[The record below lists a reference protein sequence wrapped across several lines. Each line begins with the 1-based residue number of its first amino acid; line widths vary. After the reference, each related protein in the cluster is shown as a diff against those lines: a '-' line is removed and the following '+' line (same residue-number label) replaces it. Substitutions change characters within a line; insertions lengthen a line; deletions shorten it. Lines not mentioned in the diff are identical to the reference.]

1 MFLWLIPVNN
11 QIQKFAPCTS
21 NQPPTLSNGY
31 VTPASADTA
40 TTFNYYVT
48 YKDPEGD
55 APTTKSVYIDGSTH
69 TMTKLTG
76 DYTSGANFT
85 YSTTLS
91 EEDHNYYFY
100 FDDGHAHT
108 KRLPAS
114 GTFLGPIV
122 GTTAPDIAVSPTSHD
137 FGSVNVG
144 FTSSPKAFTVSNTGG
159 VLSIGSITL
168 TGTDAAEFSIQND
181 ECSGRTSAPPA
192 TCTVD
197 VVFSPTSE
205 GAKSANLSIPS
216 NDLDTPLNVP
226 LAGTAVGVNKPDLT
240 PFEITWTPSSPGTS
254 DNITVTLQV
263 KNQGDTDAVAKFY
276 TKLYVDDVE
285 KGSWY
290 TDSLTAGESAHAS
303 EDIGTLSAGDHKVK
317 VVIDPTGIID
327 ESDESNNIY
336 SKTLTVFTGANIFDT
351 GKPAKSYPSM
361 MGTHEGTIIPSSDIT
376 ISKLYTYPC
385 TGTGGHTESI
395 KLYENGTLK
404 TSGAWNGYQSD
415 WHNITLAPPVILRA
429 GHTYDYTIVT
439 GSYPQIIHA
448 KSKDVTGG
456 TITCDE
462 FVDTNGKIYTDWIP
476 AIKLLGR
483 DAPTDYAT
491 SNWLHFGY
499 DNSYTG
505 YNPVES
511 TISITNVAQLERKW
525 GVGCDDPA
533 YSTITSSPAIYNGT
547 LYTRFK
553 ISPSYSKLHAYD
565 ARTGQM
571 LWQFSKNNTGRTP
584 QPVVSEDGI
593 IFDMEGS
600 YPTNLYAIDA
610 DTGTELWEAP
620 IAFDIGF
627 TETALVTVD
636 EENNVVYLVDF
647 GLRGEGKLF
656 ALDKQTGEIVWFKN
670 KATDGVSFVG
680 DYVLLNE
687 GKMFAMVYTTNMDHM
702 LRIDASS
709 HDIEIIFDRPE
720 PESYYDIKHYALCT
734 DKLVVVFDNQYE
746 PVKLLVAYDPDSP
759 TIVWQKEYLEIT
771 GNIACNTTKNVI
783 YVPTDPYL
791 YALDVTTGEE
801 VWKYMG
807 YGEIYNPSVANGIV
821 YFLSDTNMYAIN
833 EDTGERLFSYPLGKK
848 AHKGAQVAICE
859 GMLFFSGNCGTCD
872 LYALGLPG

>member
-1 MFLWLIPVNN
+1 VKN
-11 QIQKFAPCTS
+11 QGDTDAVAKFYTKLYVDDVEKGSWNHPTGLTAGKS
-21 NQPPTLSNGY
+21 AQASEDIGTLSAGDHKVKV
-31 VTPASADTA
+31 VTDT
-40 TTFNYYVT
+40 T
-48 YKDPEGD
+48 GI
-55 APTTKSVYIDGSTH
+55 IDES
-69 TMTKLTG
+69 
-76 DYTSGANFT
+76 DESNNI
-85 YSTTLS
+85 YS
-91 EEDHNYYFY
+91 
-100 FDDGHAHT
+100 
-108 KRLPAS
+108 K
-114 GTFLGPIV
+114 
-122 GTTAPDIAVSPTSHD
+122 
-137 FGSVNVG
+137 
-144 FTSSPKAFTVSNTGG
+144 
-159 VLSIGSITL
+159 TL
-168 TGTDAAEFSIQND
+168 T
-181 ECSGRTSAPPA
+181 
-192 TCTVD
+192 V
-197 VVFSPTSE
+197 
-205 GAKSANLSIPS
+205 K
-216 NDLDTPLNVP
+216 
-226 LAGTAVGVNKPDLT
+226 GVKPDLT
-240 PFEITWTPSSPGTS
+240 PFEITWTPSSPSTS

-620 IAFDIGF
+620 IAFALSF

-670 KATDGVSFVG
+670 KATDDVSFEG

-687 GKMFAMVYTTNMDHM
+687 GKIFAVAEAPKQQYTTNMDHM
-702 LRIDASS
+702 LCIDASS

-720 PESYYDIKHYALCT
+720 PEGYYDIEHYALCN
-734 DKLVVVFDNQYE
+734 DKLVVGFDYQYE

-771 GNIACNTTKNVI
+771 GKIACNTTKNVI

-848 AHKGAQVAICE
+848 AHEGAQVAICE
-859 GMLFFSGNCGTCD
+859 GMLYFSGNRGTCD